1 MEILASVLGGLVGGL
16 FTFLGVLI
24 TILFERKKM
33 KKEEERLQKEKE
45 EERTKNRPR
54 FEIIEHK
61 KIQKYKKEDEDVCV
75 LLCFIKG
82 FEYLGRPSFIYDE
95 EIADEDKLVC
105 AEYLLKNTG
114 NTEIDHLF
122 LSTNLPRDTSLFNV
136 LNEENKFCYKNKLL
150 NYSVIL
156 DKSIKPQETIKVKI
170 CYVDKEVV
178 VSNMG
183 NPTVSFW
190 MIDIDNCWWEQKLF
204 SPDNKL
210 YNSKRTTIKEW
221 RNYTD
226 IDVAIKCFIN
236 PMLW

>member
-24 TILFERKKM
+24 TIFFERKKM

-45 EERTKNRPR
+45 EEREKNRPR

-61 KIQKYKKEDEDVCV
+61 EIQKYKREDEDVCV
-75 LLCFIKG
+75 LLCSIRN
-82 FEYLGRPSFIYDE
+82 FENLGRPSFIYDE
-95 EIADEDKLVC
+95 EIANEDKLVC
-105 AEYLLKNTG
+105 AEYLLKNIG

-122 LSTNLPRDTSLFNV
+122 VSTNLPKDTSLFNV
-136 LNEENKFCYKNKLL
+136 LNGENKLCYKHKVL

-170 CYVDKEVV
+170 CYVDNKIVE
-178 VSNMG
+178 SNMG
-183 NPTVSFW
+183 NPTISFW
-190 MIDIDNCWWEQKLF
+190 MIDTDNCWWEQPLF

-210 YNSKRTTIKEW
+210 YNSKKTSIKEW
-221 RNYTD
+221 RSYTD
-226 IDVAIKCFIN
+226 VDVAIKCFID